1 LLRSLISLIRA
12 RADLKPNRDKIPSLV
27 TLPLPRQQLA
37 GCFWL
42 ARLVVKARLYKARA
56 LPAEYANRFCH
67 PTGVDHQFLSFF
79 DLNRDSLLDAVN
91 LDDSAFATWFLGQP
105 QVTESRIADWNRLAV
120 NLGRSGFPMAERLP
134 VALSTSYKHLD
145 SSGITSVFEAIEQ
158 DEQQS

>member
-1 LLRSLISLIRA
+1 MSRPLISSTRA
-12 RADLKPNRDKIPSLV
+12 RADPIPNRDKIPV
-27 TLPLPRQQLA
+27 VLPLPRQQLA

-42 ARLVVKARLYKARA
+42 ARLVAKARLYKARS

-79 DLNRDSLLDAVN
+79 DLNRDSLLGAVD
-91 LDDSAFATWFLGQP
+91 LDDSAFTTWFLGQP

-158 DEQQS
+158 DEQPS